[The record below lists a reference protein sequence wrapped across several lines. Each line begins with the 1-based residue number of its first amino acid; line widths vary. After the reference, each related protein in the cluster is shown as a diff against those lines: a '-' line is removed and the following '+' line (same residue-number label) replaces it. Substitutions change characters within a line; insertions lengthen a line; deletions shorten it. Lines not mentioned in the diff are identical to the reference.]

1 MRIPTLS
8 ISDAAIAQIQNLT
21 ATQTQLQKQA
31 STGQRIFLPQ
41 DDPAAM
47 NRLLNDDNQSRQLSQ
62 YQTNATT
69 ALNLAQSS
77 YAGLTQFSSLATRAG
92 ELATLGSGVNGADA
106 TNAYSTELNQLI
118 EQAVQTGN
126 SQFGGNYLF
135 AGTALTT
142 TPYTV
147 TRDATTG
154 QITAVAYAGNTAQS
168 SIALSSSAS
177 VTAGTSGATNTGI
190 RDFINQLVALRDGLK
205 ASDSAAIS
213 AASTALTASETTITD
228 AVSENGA
235 GQLRIQ
241 AAQTQLTAA
250 AQNLGQLVSTDSSA
264 DLPSTIVKLN
274 QASTAYQAALS
285 SSAKLLQTSLLD
297 YIK

>member
-1 MRIPTLS
+1 MRVPTLS

-31 STGQRIFLPQ
+31 STGQRIFLPE

-47 NRLLNDDNQSRQLSQ
+47 NRLLNDDNQSRQIAQ

-69 ALNLAQSS
+69 ALNLAESS
-77 YAGLTQFSSLATRAG
+77 YSGLNQFSSLATRAG
-92 ELATLGSGVNGADA
+92 ELATLGSGVNGVDA
-106 TNAYSTELNQLI
+106 NNAYSTEINQLI

-126 SQFGGNYLF
+126 SQFNGNYLF

-147 TRDATTG
+147 TRDAAG
-154 QITAVAYAGNTAQS
+154 QITAVAYAGDTNQS
-168 SIALSSSAS
+168 SISLSSSAT
-177 VTAGTSGATNTGI
+177 VTPGTSGATNTGI

-205 ASDSAAIS
+205 ASDSTAI
-213 AASTALTASETTITD
+213 AASATAINASETTITD
-228 AVSENGA
+228 AISENGA
-235 GQLRIQ
+235 AQLRIQ
-241 AAQTQLTAA
+241 AAQTQLSAA